1 LLAWPSS
8 TSAQETIRDSVN
20 LAITYDPS
28 LDRIKGKGKK
38 NKDKNKRRRRRRRRR
53 EEGRKER
60 KEEGSIHERA

>member
-38 NKDKNKRRRRRRRRR
+38 QGQEQEKKEEEEKEGRRKKRKKRRRF
-53 EEGRKER
+53 
-60 KEEGSIHERA
+60 HT